1 MSLPS
6 CVLATGIFSVMS
18 RNGATILTVYVLYKI
33 WMSEEKISMLLVRY
47 TYVWEKELKVMV

>member
-6 CVLATGIFSVMS
+6 CVLATGIFSFMS
-18 RNGATILTVYVLYKI
+18 WNGATILTVYVLYKI

>member
-6 CVLATGIFSVMS
+6 CVLATVIFSFMS